1 MKICLDKNLYI
12 NDYSVFASPKLEIIY
27 KQTVEHPYQQEQRN
41 ELLVSTTWMNLKKI
55 RLTKKKKSQSKK
67 VTFCMITC
75 MQHSQ
80 NDKL

>member
-55 RLTKKKKSQSKK
+55 RLTKKKKANLKRL
-67 VTFCMITC
+67 
-75 MQHSQ
+75 HAA
-80 NDKL
+80 